1 MQRPGVRRQ
10 RLVDIGGAWRG
21 EVRRRAIIVRRWS
34 GDHGRG
40 GAEVVLS
47 GPQRK
52 EARGHKKRTR
62 RGYSMRDGLREG
74 RNLSAEEGGE

>member
-1 MQRPGVRRQ
+1 MTLVVLGAGKFAGELLLFDGGV
-10 RLVDIGGAWRG
+10 
-21 EVRRRAIIVRRWS
+21 AIMVE
-34 GDHGRG
+34 G

-47 GPQRK
+47 GPQRE
-52 EARGHKKRTR
+52 EAMGHKKRTR